1 MPPRRHTRLP
11 SIPVDSAPHGRDA
24 TSRRVYERG
33 RMYEGPG
40 AGSLSRRWDYASERS
55 AAKSRVWDGWRQQ
68 GLGRPKWVAKES
80 AETEYWLL
88 LLNEFLPFYFKST
101 RWFLPYR
108 PKAPNITANTPA
120 PATNQTELCET
131 IKEW

>member
-1 MPPRRHTRLP
+1 
-11 SIPVDSAPHGRDA
+11 
-24 TSRRVYERG
+24 
-33 RMYEGPG
+33 MYEGLG
-40 AGSLSRRWDYASERS
+40 AGSLSRRWDYALERS
-55 AAKSRVWDGWRQQ
+55 AAKSRVRDGWRQQ

-88 LLNEFLPFYFKST
+88 LLNERLPFYFKST
-101 RWFLPYR
+101 RWFRPYSQ
-108 PKAPNITANTPA
+108 KAPNITANTPA

>member
-1 MPPRRHTRLP
+1 
-11 SIPVDSAPHGRDA
+11 
-24 TSRRVYERG
+24 
-33 RMYEGPG
+33 MYEGL
-40 AGSLSRRWDYASERS
+40 ATGSLSRRWDYASERS
-55 AAKSRVWDGWRQQ
+55 AAKSRMRDGWRQQ

-88 LLNEFLPFYFKST
+88 LLNELLPFYFKST

-120 PATNQTELCET
+120 PASSQTELCET